1 MLILDGEF
9 MTFLNT
15 NKTDKI
21 IVKNFNGF
29 FPNTTATFIK
39 INLCSNTKRDNIN
52 FDGFRFWKWL
62 FKVFT
67 INSKYGPYYMVH
79 TIDSYLG

>member
-1 MLILDGEF
+1 MLIFDGEF
-9 MTFLNT
+9 MTFLDT

-52 FDGFRFWKWL
+52 FDWFRFGKRL
-62 FKVFT
+62 FKIFI
-67 INSKYGPYYMVH
+67 INSKCGLYYMDH
-79 TIDSYLG
+79 